1 VSKRLYNVLITFDV
15 LVLADD
21 ADEARDVDMNDVR
34 DAAEP
39 TVIASEATYMPS
51 GWGAESL
58 PLGDD
63 DDGLTID
70 KWIEAGAAPLLKA
83 QMERRAKLAGKVSP

>member
-1 VSKRLYNVLITFDV
+1 MKKLFNVLITFDV

-21 ADEARDVDMNDVR
+21 ADEARDVDMSDVR

-39 TVIASEATYMPS
+39 SVVASEATYVPD
-51 GWGAESL
+51 GCDTRSL

-63 DDGLTID
+63 DDALTID
-70 KWIEAGAAPLLKA
+70 KWIENGAAPLLKT
-83 QMERRAKLAGKVSP
+83 QMDRRAKLASKVSP